1 MTPLKIIGCA
11 FLIMSL
17 SCKKSVDDLG
27 LRENKVKWTNSNIA
41 NYEMVI
47 KITCF
52 CPAERVAPRL
62 VKVLQGKIITI
73 DGRPYDSTLTGPYP
87 TIDELFDYIETSLKT
102 KPATKVLIFNPAYGY
117 PEKVF
122 FDFSEQMADEERGYE
137 IQNFTKM

>member
-1 MTPLKIIGCA
+1 MTPLKIICCA
-11 FLIMSL
+11 ILLIFSG
-17 SCKKSVDDLG
+17 CKKSVDDLG
-27 LRENKVKWTNSNIA
+27 LTESKVKWTNANIT

-52 CPAERVAPRL
+52 CPVERVAPRL
-62 VKVLQGKIITI
+62 VKVLQGKIVTI
-73 DGRPYDSTLTGPYP
+73 NGQPYDSTVTGPYP
-87 TIDELFDYIETSLKT
+87 TINELFDYIETSLKT
-102 KPATKVLIFNPAYGY
+102 NPATKVLIFNPTYGY